1 MFIRQI
7 MVDSFTL
14 TVPRFCQ
21 LYPGAARD
29 EAETSWRQGPTRAAK
44 SVRARRIPYGGV
56 AVIMKLFR
64 VAFAEAV
71 LAISLAVTLVSAEI
85 SSRGVE
91 TPPLAKTVFSSRM
104 RMVLAVGVEG
114 TGHDLVLQVHDHMV
128 KENDQLLAL
137 PGELHISAGP
147 YHIYN
152 SMGTDVHHY
161 SVALGNAKRQM
172 RNMATMAAELSY
184 PGTIALLHGRYSYPD
199 GWGPKKVMK
208 YLDLRM
214 LAEVAEEE
222 GVDFRVL
229 YLRRSVHDMIIANTV
244 HRNFQK

>member
-1 MFIRQI
+1 MGDTR
-7 MVDSFTL
+7 
-14 TVPRFCQ
+14 
-21 LYPGAARD
+21 
-29 EAETSWRQGPTRAAK
+29 WRQGPRRAGNLA
-44 SVRARRIPYGGV
+44 RARKAQYVGV
-56 AVIMKLFR
+56 MVIMRLLR
-64 VAFAEAV
+64 VSFAGA
-71 LAISLAVTLVSAEI
+71 LLSTCSAVTPVFSDVS
-85 SSRGVE
+85 SKGNE
-91 TPPLAKTVFSSRM
+91 TPPLAKSVYSTQM

-114 TGHDLVLQVHDHMV
+114 TGHDLILQVNDHMLNA
-128 KENDQLLAL
+128 NDQLLAL
-137 PGELHISAGP
+137 PGEFHINAGP

-161 SVALGNAKRQM
+161 SVALDNARRQM
-172 RNMATMAAELSY
+172 RNLAKRAAELPY
-184 PGTIALLHGRYSYPD
+184 PGTMALMRGRYSYPD

-229 YLRRSVHDMIIANTV
+229 YLRRSVHDMLIANTV

>member
-1 MFIRQI
+1 
-7 MVDSFTL
+7 
-14 TVPRFCQ
+14 
-21 LYPGAARD
+21 
-29 EAETSWRQGPTRAAK
+29 
-44 SVRARRIPYGGV
+44 
-56 AVIMKLFR
+56 MKKFS
-64 VAFAEAV
+64 VAFVGTV
-71 LAISLAVTLVSAEI
+71 LAHCLAVAPVSPEI
-85 SSRGVE
+85 SVTESE
-91 TPPLAKTVFSSRM
+91 TYSLAKTVFSPHM

-114 TGHDLVLQVHDHMV
+114 TGHELVLQVHDHMV
-128 KENDQLLAL
+128 NVNEQLLAL
-137 PGELHISAGP
+137 PGEFHISAGP

-161 SVALGNAKRQM
+161 SVALDIAKRQM
-172 RNMATMAAELSY
+172 RYMATNAAELPF
-184 PGTIALLHGRYSYPD
+184 PGTIALMHGRYSYPD

-229 YLRRSVHDMIIANTV
+229 YLRRSVHDMINANTV